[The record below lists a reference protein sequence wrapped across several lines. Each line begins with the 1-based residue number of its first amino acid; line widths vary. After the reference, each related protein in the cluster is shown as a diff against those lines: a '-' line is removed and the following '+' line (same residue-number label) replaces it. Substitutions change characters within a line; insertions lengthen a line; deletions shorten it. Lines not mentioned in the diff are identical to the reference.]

1 MHCPRRRRSGFE
13 QEATDVDYLDVVM
26 CWKGISTAQA
36 VELTIWERVFEQC
49 LVPQFESHMRRNII
63 AELGALRAYFNAGSP
78 TVHASVLTNVADH
91 IAEDELWSCLK
102 QIMPVKHKRLV
113 RIDLPKLIHDMID
126 AFYDDFRA
134 IPTNT
139 RWSLRSG
146 DLPNFVYNYIMTQ
159 DYLVRFSD
167 GLYISVDV
175 DIDWETMP
183 VLMIFAAVVSQ
194 PPNIKLWR
202 MPFDPKDR
210 NAFVL
215 YFERIFSESGSSSY
229 EHFPEDVVCEV
240 KRYKTKG
247 DTQTVS
253 ETIVQA
259 KMVTQFPGHVRY
271 ERVLRHAV
279 KGEVVDIYQV
289 VATPDDYIPQQEE
302 PSTPWVPSYTSTP
315 LSKTRPRKAR
325 VSSLHEYWNEA
336 FAYFRRQSDKSL
348 DDEASI
354 SATSIADASVLSDP
368 DLPAESPKKRKASL
382 RSTSLDGASTL
393 KPADYES
400 DTCLKR
406 QKVESS
412 GHLHMLTT
420 STSTEVIEL
429 QKKCAAIAQDVAAM
443 RKQLGPLGQPVN
455 GSDHDV
461 LRHSEDI
468 VRRLREAVGS
478 SRPSTPTISAT
489 KLPQP
494 QGEDRQRSP
503 IEKEKAVVLP
513 PTPPMEQHDSLLPRS
528 PSPICLTSESEESGS
543 ISSNSATNASGL
555 GAQQRGHGDSATRHR
570 HSNELSQDEIQKNY
584 REFEAAAQRRMTD
597 PTYAPVG
604 DVGDMNFERIFLGD
618 SEAEDLSLG
627 DISGLSEDMSGLDMD
642 EK

>member
-1 MHCPRRRRSGFE
+1 MHCPRRRRLGFE

-26 CWKGISTAQA
+26 CWKGISSAQA

-49 LVPQFESHMRRNII
+49 LVPQFESHMRRNVV
-63 AELGALRAYFNAGSP
+63 AELGALR
-78 TVHASVLTNVADH
+78 DH
-91 IAEDELWSCLK
+91 IAEDELWPCLK
-102 QIMPVKHKRLV
+102 QIMPAKHKRLV
-113 RIDLPKLIHDMID
+113 RMDLPKLIHDMID

-134 IPTNT
+134 LPTNT
-139 RWSLRSG
+139 RWSFRSG

-159 DYLVRFSD
+159 DYLLRFSD

-175 DIDWETMP
+175 DIAWETMP
-183 VLMIFAAVVSQ
+183 VLMIYAAVVSQ

-202 MPFDPKDR
+202 MPFGPKDR

-240 KRYKTKG
+240 KRYKTK
-247 DTQTVS
+247 TVS

-279 KGEVVDIYQV
+279 KGEVMDIYQV
-289 VATPDDYIPQQEE
+289 VATPDDDRPQQEE

-315 LSKTRPRKAR
+315 LSKTRPRQAR
-325 VSSLHEYWNEA
+325 IPSLHECWNEA

-348 DDEASI
+348 DDEADI

-368 DLPAESPKKRKASL
+368 DLPAESPRKRKAPF

-393 KPADYES
+393 KPADHES

-412 GHLHMLTT
+412 GHFHMLTT

-455 GSDHDV
+455 GSDYDV

-468 VRRLREAVGS
+468 VRRLREAVGP
-478 SRPSTPTISAT
+478 SRPSTPTVSAT
-489 KLPQP
+489 KLSQP
-494 QGEDRQRSP
+494 QGEDRQKSL
-503 IEKEKAVVLP
+503 IEKGKAVVLP

-528 PSPICLTSESEESGS
+528 LSPICLTSESEESGS
-543 ISSNSATNASGL
+543 ISSNSAIDASGL
-555 GAQQRGHGDSATRHR
+555 GGQQRGHGDNARSHR

-597 PTYAPVG
+597 PTYAPVS

-627 DISGLSEDMSGLDMD
+627 DISGLSEEMSGLDMD

>member
-1 MHCPRRRRSGFE
+1 MHS
-13 QEATDVDYLDVVM
+13 TDVDYLDVVM

-49 LVPQFESHMRRNII
+49 LVPQFESHMRRNIV
-63 AELGALRAYFNAGSP
+63 AELGALRAYVNAGSP
-78 TVHASVLTNVADH
+78 TVHASMLTNVADH
-91 IAEDELWSCLK
+91 IAEDELWPCLK
-102 QIMPVKHKRLV
+102 QIMPAKHKRLV
-113 RIDLPKLIHDMID
+113 RIDLPELIHDMID

-134 IPTNT
+134 VPTNT
-139 RWSLRSG
+139 RWSFRSG

-159 DYLVRFSD
+159 DYLLRFSD

-175 DIDWETMP
+175 DIAWETMP
-183 VLMIFAAVVSQ
+183 VLMIYAAVVSQ
-194 PPNIKLWR
+194 PPNVKLWR
-202 MPFDPKDR
+202 MPFGPKDR

-240 KRYKTKG
+240 KEYKTKG

-271 ERVLRHAV
+271 DRVLRHAV
-279 KGEVVDIYQV
+279 KGEVMDIYQV

-315 LSKTRPRKAR
+315 LSKTRPSKAR
-325 VSSLHEYWNEA
+325 IPSLHESWNEA

-348 DDEASI
+348 DDEADI

-368 DLPAESPKKRKASL
+368 DLPAESPRKRKAPL

-393 KPADYES
+393 KPADYDP

-406 QKVESS
+406 QKVESF
-412 GHLHMLTT
+412 GHLHMLTA

-429 QKKCAAIAQDVAAM
+429 QKKWAAIAQDAFAAM

-455 GSDHDV
+455 GNDCDV

-468 VRRLREAVGS
+468 VRRLREAVGLS
-478 SRPSTPTISAT
+478 SPTAPTVSTTR
-489 KLPQP
+489 LPQP
-494 QGEDRQRSP
+494 QDEDQQKSHN
-503 IEKEKAVVLP
+503 EKGKIVALP
-513 PTPPMEQHDSLLPRS
+513 PTPPMEQHDSFLLRS

-555 GAQQRGHGDSATRHR
+555 GAQQCGHGDSAKRHR

-597 PTYAPVG
+597 PTPVS

-627 DISGLSEDMSGLDMD
+627 DISGLSEEMSGLDMD